1 MDGWTDDDD
10 DVHARLGVARGRADE
25 MEQRPDAATLRMH
38 RSTSHR
44 RSYLTPAG
52 ESTLSKRNALL
63 GTSSHSNSLDP
74 YGAYSEGAAGTPYY
88 ANGNAGA
95 GTSRSPSPYGTRPGS
110 SASQYASNRT
120 AEDLESQNDEELD
133 GLGAKVKMLKD
144 VSVGLS
150 HSCPAC
156 SASPFTW
163 PTLTPLLH
171 LRSPSA

>member
-1 MDGWTDDDD
+1 
-10 DVHARLGVARGRADE
+10 
-25 MEQRPDAATLRMH
+25 MH
-38 RSTSHR
+38 RSISHR

-63 GTSSHSNSLDP
+63 GTSHSNSSNPHLDP
-74 YGAYSEGAAGTPYY
+74 YGAYSEGAAASPYY
-88 ANGNAGA
+88 ANGNGGGA
-95 GTSRSPSPYGTRPGS
+95 TSRSPSPYGARPGS

-144 VSVGLS
+144 VSAGLS
-150 HSCPAC
+150 HPCPAC